1 MSKRDTIYV
10 ALLDEG
16 IDVWRP
22 VEAKKLSPDRYLIV
36 DQDYDPGIER
46 WEFEPGT
53 VVTCRKQRRDGRQ
66 MLVAMEA
73 ARQSV
78 AG

>member
-1 MSKRDTIYV
+1 VTPST
-10 ALLDEG
+10 
-16 IDVWRP
+16 WRCWTRGSTSGD
-22 VEAKKLSPDRYLIV
+22 LSGRYLIV
-36 DQDYDPGIER
+36 DQDSDPGIER

-66 MLVAMEA
+66 ILIATEA
-73 ARQSV
+73 ARRTV